1 MVCYYIDLLQDFIS
15 FTNNLTMKD
24 FASFDCNSGGV
35 GGRSNTVGGFYLTE
49 AFQSQTN
56 TEKILYNKSR

>member
-1 MVCYYIDLLQDFIS
+1 
-15 FTNNLTMKD
+15 MKD